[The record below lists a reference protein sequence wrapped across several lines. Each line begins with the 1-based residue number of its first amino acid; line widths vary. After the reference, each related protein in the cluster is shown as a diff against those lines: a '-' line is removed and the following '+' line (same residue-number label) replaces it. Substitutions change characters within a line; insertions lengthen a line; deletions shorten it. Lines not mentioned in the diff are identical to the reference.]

1 MNQSEIYACAPSYSN
16 ESVFFN
22 LILNTNYEN
31 TKENCVIFFKNYSKN
46 IIISKRDLF
55 RNIINELTLS
65 QISNKGVNDNSNESI
80 YLIRTCI
87 KKYSRNNIINALYDF
102 ICQNEDDNVNNKEIP
117 IINSLSTT
125 NDHSSIEK
133 IVDVDVDVENK
144 EEIKDKDKKEKN
156 QEENIINQGIINNN
170 NNSKNKKKK
179 NGNLLKKKR
188 KHDVRNEN
196 EYIPNTEK
204 KRKNSTNEDK
214 TCAEVNNVVNNN
226 NIDSNINTNPN
237 VTYDNNKITIKK
249 EIILEEN
256 DENNVNNESLKIK
269 QEKDDFF
276 KKSFVF
282 DEKEK
287 EEYKIK
293 LRQRNK
299 SLNNKNPNFI
309 NALPDNINKKNSYS
323 AGKKIR
329 KKNNIKKINEK
340 NIRSHLIKIN
350 GIVVSYNMDKSEKNC
365 DNNNI
370 VFLCNNNLCKG
381 KGIYLTDKNIFKETE
396 KHNFK
401 KYTHVIAHKNKNLRD
416 ELLKD
421 KNCDGYQI
429 LKNDRKIKDK
439 KVIYL
444 K

>member
-65 QISNKGVNDNSNESI
+65 QISNKAVNDNSNESI

-102 ICQNEDDNVNNKEIP
+102 ICQNEDNDVNNKEIP

-133 IVDVDVDVENK
+133 IVDVHVDVENK
-144 EEIKDKDKKEKN
+144 EEIKDKDKKEKH
-156 QEENIINQGIINNN
+156 QEENIINQGIMNNN

-196 EYIPNTEK
+196 ENIPNTEK

-237 VTYDNNKITIKK
+237 VTYENNKITIKK

-282 DEKEK
+282 YEKEK

-299 SLNNKNPNFI
+299 SHNNKNPNFI
-309 NALPDNINKKNSYS
+309 NALPDNINKKNSFS

-350 GIVVSYNMDKSEKNC
+350 GIVVSYNMDKSEKNN